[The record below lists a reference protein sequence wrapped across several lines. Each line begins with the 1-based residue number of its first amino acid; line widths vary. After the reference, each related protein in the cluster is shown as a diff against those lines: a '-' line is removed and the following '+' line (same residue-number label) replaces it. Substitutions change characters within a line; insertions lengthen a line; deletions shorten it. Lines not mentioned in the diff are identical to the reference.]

1 MAEGGYAKTY
11 RELLETTDWSRY
23 GQKSGN
29 PKCANCMVHVGY
41 EPTAVLDA
49 FSNSKKF
56 GEMVID
62 FLKISRPLQ
71 PEPVVG

>member
-1 MAEGGYAKTY
+1 
-11 RELLETTDWSRY
+11 
-23 GQKSGN
+23 
-29 PKCANCMVHVGY
+29 MVHVGY

-62 FLKISRPLQ
+62 FLKIQRRSQKSTLPQ
-71 PEPVVG
+71 KPEPSAVLRPEPAVG